1 MPTPVV
7 MPQMGESIAEGT
19 IVRWLKK
26 VGDSVDRDEPLFE
39 ISTDKVDAEI
49 PSPAAGVL
57 TEITA
62 QEGDTVAV
70 NSVVASIAAAGEA
83 LRSADT
89 ATVAPV
95 TAQPVSPKPA
105 GVGGEG
111 GPRKGAEKAAASTQ
125 PQADGAGA
133 GTAVQPPR
141 STNGSGADEDARR
154 QKSSPLVRR
163 IAREHNVDITQ
174 IPGSGIGG
182 RVTKHDILGFIESGA
197 PEQPAPAAVG
207 QVPPSSEVARGG
219 PAKTGDRVEIQP
231 LSVMRKKI
239 AEHMVLSR
247 RTSAHVHS
255 VFHVNFSTIER
266 IRQEKKSEYERVGAK
281 LTYMAFIAKAVVDAL
296 RRYPIVNASI
306 DGDNVV
312 YKKDINL
319 GVAVALESGLIVPVL
334 KHADEKNLLGLS
346 RGIADLAERARAKQL
361 KPEEVHDGTFTITN
375 PGQFG
380 AQFGMPIINQPQVAI
395 LGVGTIEKRP
405 VVVDD
410 AIAIR
415 TMAYLTLGFDHR
427 LIDGAVADEFM
438 AFVKNQLE
446 NFDANQV

>member
-1 MPTPVV
+1 
-7 MPQMGESIAEGT
+7 
-19 IVRWLKK
+19 
-26 VGDSVDRDEPLFE
+26 
-39 ISTDKVDAEI
+39 
-49 PSPAAGVL
+49 
-57 TEITA
+57 
-62 QEGDTVAV
+62 
-70 NSVVASIAAAGEA
+70 
-83 LRSADT
+83 
-89 ATVAPV
+89 
-95 TAQPVSPKPA
+95 
-105 GVGGEG
+105 
-111 GPRKGAEKAAASTQ
+111 
-125 PQADGAGA
+125 
-133 GTAVQPPR
+133 
-141 STNGSGADEDARR
+141 
-154 QKSSPLVRR
+154 
-163 IAREHNVDITQ
+163 
-174 IPGSGIGG
+174 
-182 RVTKHDILGFIESGA
+182 
-197 PEQPAPAAVG
+197 VG
-207 QVPPSSEVARGG
+207 QVPPGTEARHGG
-219 PAKTGDRVEIQP
+219 PAKTEGRGPAVTGAVEIQP

-255 VFHVNFSTIER
+255 VFHVNFSTIEK
-266 IRQEKKSEYERVGAK
+266 IRQQKKGEYERVGAK
-281 LTYMAFIAKAVVDAL
+281 LTYMAFIAKAIVDAL

-306 DGDNVV
+306 DGENVV

-319 GVAVALESGLIVPVL
+319 GIAVALDSGLIVPVL

-346 RGIADLAERARAKQL
+346 RGISDLAERARAKQL

-427 LIDGAVADEFM
+427 LIDGTVADEFM

>member
-1 MPTPVV
+1 

-26 VGDSVDRDEPLFE
+26 IGDIVDRDEPLFE

-62 QEGDTVAV
+62 NEGDTVAV
-70 NSVVASIAAAGEA
+70 NSVVASIAATGEA
-83 LRSADT
+83 ARPADP
-89 ATVAPV
+89 APK
-95 TAQPVSPKPA
+95 AAPA
-105 GVGGEG
+105 
-111 GPRKGAEKAAASTQ
+111 PAARQGAEKAAASTQ
-125 PQADGAGA
+125 PQADGAG
-133 GTAVQPPR
+133 TAAAAQAPR
-141 STNGSGADEDARR
+141 SNGSGARPAPEDARR

-174 IPGSGIGG
+174 ISGSGIGG

-197 PEQPAPAAVG
+197 PEAVAVPTSPPPVATGQSGARPATPM
-207 QVPPSSEVARGG
+207 
-219 PAKTGDRVEIQP
+219 TGAPGTVDIQP

-255 VFHVNFSTIER
+255 VFHVNFSTIGK
-266 IRQEKKSEYERVGAK
+266 IRHEKKSEYERLGAK
-281 LTYMAFIAKAVVDAL
+281 LTYMAFIAKAVIDAL

-319 GVAVALESGLIVPVL
+319 GIAVALESGLIVPVL

-346 RGIADLAERARAKQL
+346 RGIADLAERARGKQL
-361 KPEEVHDGTFTITN
+361 KPDEVHDGTFTITN

-446 NFDANQV
+446 NFDASQA